1 VAQPETARPVA
12 LVTGASRGIGAA
24 IATRLASDG
33 MHVVLNYRERADP
46 AKTVLAAIE
55 AAGGSA
61 ELLPADVSD
70 EAQVRTMV
78 RQLKR
83 VYGRIDVLVNNAG
96 ITADGYAVMMSLAK
110 WSSVIDTNLTGAFL
124 CSREVAKVMLSAG
137 HGAIVNVAS
146 IAGITG
152 TAGQANYSSA
162 KAGLIGLT
170 RSMAAEI
177 GPRGV
182 RVNAVVPGFID
193 TEMLA
198 TIPRADLERLLTQ
211 VPLGRA
217 GTADEV
223 AEAVAFLASPRASYI
238 AGSTLV
244 VDGGLVRQ

>member
-193 TEMLA
+193 TEMLG